1 MKESEDN
8 LPSSKKYDES
18 NIKVITI
25 DVERIKKR
33 PHMYIGY
40 SGDDAAKHLFKEV
53 LQNSLDEITKLLE
66 TSNTSDSI
74 LNEVRCEYDE
84 PNKVFTV
91 IDNGRGIPH
100 GSIIDV
106 CTALQSS
113 GKFEKGRDEAYD
125 FASGLN
131 GVGLTAVNALST
143 VMTVISKRDGQES
156 RVVFKEGYVADHK
169 VTNISK
175 KEHPGTTIVF
185 QPNENILGKIKL
197 SAEPLMQLCNELSY
211 LAKGVKIIFYAIK
224 KGKDS
229 SINTIFYSK
238 NGIVDRLDMMSKAKV
253 MKPIIIRNVSG
264 DGNQRVEIALTY
276 NPDSDTEEIVSYA
289 NFCTTIDHGTHV
301 VGFRYGVSNA
311 LTRLTK
317 EQMTERELKK
327 LNITADD
334 TKSGLTAVINFD
346 HREPEFV
353 GQVKERLSNQDA
365 LSYVRDVTYR
375 GLLKYFNNNPKEL
388 KTVTDY
394 IKTVAKIREAA
405 NKARKNTIRSSD
417 INIFSDNRPKE
428 YIPATGRK
436 NLELFIIEGESAK
449 GSGKL
454 GRDQDHQALFALF
467 GVPANTY
474 DMSVNG
480 VLGNKSLRDLITILG
495 CNIGKNFDMDKLRFE
510 KIIILSD
517 SDTDGNKITALL
529 AGFFLK
535 HLPKIVETGRLY
547 KAVPPLYSI
556 GRGKNTRF
564 LTDKKEY
571 IDYLEKTISKNN
583 TVYVKGVKLSD
594 NELKDVLYINRRYLE
609 RLNNLSD
616 RLAVNPTLLEYI
628 ILNIDKSNEVEKI
641 KEYLSKNKRFRFL
654 DISYNKS
661 NDIYIKGLVDKEFQT
676 LMLDES
682 FWSKSKKLQEFIH
695 KINNK
700 AIFYKVNGSNVTL
713 GEMLKSFDSYAPSY
727 LQRFK
732 GLGEMDGEELGATTM
747 DPRNRTLYRLT
758 SNDLKV
764 SIDDFKVLQSTKAIE
779 ERKAL
784 IRSFE
789 IDIEDLDT

>member
-365 LSYVRDVTYR
+365 LSYVRDVAYR

-564 LTDKKEY
+564 LTDKKAY

-616 RLAVNPTLLEYI
+616 RLAVSPTLLEYI